1 MSIASAEPQILLVD
15 DQPLLRESLLR
26 HLHHVVPNANV
37 ALAHSGSD
45 ALLHCAQ
52 ARVDLLIAEL
62 FLTDMHAFLLLQRLQ
77 TLGQQPLIVLFA
89 CGATTDTQAT
99 ARRLQVR
106 ALLNKRIAGDRL
118 EQALHAVLAGDSIYE
133 AFQSHGRSCGY
144 NSGSLDL
151 TPREFEVLLSL
162 ARGLSN
168 KQIETALTISSSTL
182 KTHLRSLFDKFA
194 VSNRTACLVSA
205 RHAGFL

>member
-1 MSIASAEPQILLVD
+1 MADGHIHPVFEQFLQRGDKERQLKQRAKVIWLTGL
-15 DQPLLRESLLR
+15 
-26 HLHHVVPNANV
+26 
-37 ALAHSGSD
+37 SGSGKTT
-45 ALLHCAQ
+45 
-52 ARVDLLIAEL
+52 IAV
-62 FLTDMHAFLLLQRLQ
+62 
-77 TLGQQPLIVLFA
+77 G
-89 CGATTDTQAT
+89 
-99 ARRLQVR
+99 
-106 ALLNKRIAGDRL
+106 L

-133 AFQSHGRSCGY
+133 AFQPHGRSCGY